1 MLLDRMAEVLPPTET
16 KSKWVIVL
24 PVTLN
29 APPGSFDSD
38 GELVPG
44 EKGED
49 EGKLQVPAL
58 KKRKS
63 GEALAVGIVKAEEDD
78 ERRWRK
84 VPVIKKEKQEI
95 KTEGD
100 SDEDALREADEN
112 EDDIGEETEEE
123 GELAAEQLEKQ
134 LEKITL
140 RISGRKNKEKNCRR

>member
-1 MLLDRMAEVLPPTET
+1 M
-16 KSKWVIVL
+16 IVL

-38 GELVPG
+38 GEMVPG

-49 EGKLQVPAL
+49 EGKLQVPVL

-78 ERRWRK
+78 ERQWRK

-95 KTEGD
+95 KTEDDGD
-100 SDEDALREADEN
+100 KYALREADEN
-112 EDDIGEETEEE
+112 EDGIGGKTEEE
-123 GELAAEQLEKQ
+123 GELAEQLEKQ
-134 LEKITL
+134 LEKTAL
-140 RISGRKNKEKNCRR
+140 RIYQGGRIKENSRR

>member
-1 MLLDRMAEVLPPTET
+1 M
-16 KSKWVIVL
+16 IVL

-49 EGKLQVPAL
+49 EGKLQVPVL

-84 VPVIKKEKQEI
+84 VPRVIKKEKQEI
-95 KTEGD
+95 KAEGD
-100 SDEDALREADEN
+100 SDEDAVREADEN
-112 EDDIGEETEEE
+112 EDDIGGETEEE
-123 GELAAEQLEKQ
+123 GELAEQLEKQ
-134 LEKITL
+134 LEKTAL
-140 RISGRKNKEKNCRR
+140 RISGRKNKGKNSRH